1 MLPLFDGD
9 LPRRRFPI
17 ITICLIAISALV
29 FLYAL
34 KLGSADRTIFYF
46 KYGLIPS
53 ELTGGGNLSGLRP
66 GGVGTTVYDID
77 TPFSNWTTIFTAM
90 FIHGDWLHF
99 VGNML
104 FLWVF
109 GRNIEDRFG
118 PALFLLF
125 YLVTGLAATWMQI
138 AIDTQSDVPLIGA
151 SGAIAGVL
159 GAYLLLYPYNR
170 ITTVVIFFLITVV
183 RVPVVYLLGFWLFL
197 QFVGSVGTLAP
208 SAQIGGIA
216 YWAHIGGF
224 AAGALMV
231 ALYRL
236 ASHEPLWPRRRGF

>member
-1 MLPLFDGD
+1 MLPLFDSD

-46 KYGLIPS
+46 KYGLIPW
-53 ELTGGGNLSGLRP
+53 ELTNGQDLLGFAVRP
-66 GGVGTTVYDID
+66 GDID
-77 TPFSNWTTIFTAM
+77 TPFSNWATIFTSM

-109 GRNIEDRFG
+109 GRNIESRFG

-170 ITTVVIFFLITVV
+170 ITTVVIFFLITVI

-231 ALYRL
+231 TLYRL
-236 ASHEPLWPRRRGF
+236 ASHEPLWPRRRWF

>member
-1 MLPLFDGD
+1 MLPLFDSD
-9 LPRRRFPI
+9 LARRRFPI
-17 ITICLIAISALV
+17 ITICLIAINALV

-34 KLGSADRTIFYF
+34 NLGSADRGIFYF
-46 KYGLIPS
+46 KYGLIPW
-53 ELTGGGNLSGLRP
+53 ELTNGGDLP
-66 GGVGTTVYDID
+66 GGWAKPGDID
-77 TPFSNWTTIFTAM
+77 TPFSNWATIFTAM

-99 VGNML
+99 LGNML

-125 YLVTGLAATWMQI
+125 YLGTGLAATWMQI
-138 AIDTQSDVPLIGA
+138 AIDTQSNVPLIGA

-170 ITTVVIFFLITVV
+170 ITTVVIFILITVV
-183 RVPVVYLLGFWLFL
+183 RVPVVYLLGFWLLL

-208 SAQIGGIA
+208 SADIGGIA

-224 AAGALMV
+224 AAGALVV

-236 ASHEPLWPRRRGF
+236 ASHEPLWPRRRRL